1 MNCLETLLGIV
12 TNVWSAIAGEGGL
25 VPLIIAT
32 PVLLMPLAFVFARK
46 TISATKAL
54 MGTGGARRG
63 R

>member
-1 MNCLETLLGIV
+1 MESLLGIV
-12 TNVWSAIAGEGGL
+12 TNVWSAIAGENGL

-54 MGTGGARRG
+54 MGTGGGRRG

>member
-1 MNCLETLLGIV
+1 METLLGIV
-12 TNVWSAIAGEGGL
+12 SNVWNAIAGEGGL

-46 TISATKAL
+46 TISATKSL
-54 MGTGGARRG
+54 MGTGGGRRG

>member
-1 MNCLETLLGIV
+1 MEALLGIV
-12 TNVWSAIAGEGGL
+12 TNVWTAIAGEGGL

-54 MGTGGARRG
+54 MGTGGGRRG